1 MASIIN
7 ADTTNGVI
15 ITSDTSGEIKL
26 QSSGTDIA
34 TVTSTGIAL
43 ASGKG
48 FSGDGSSLTGIASGA
63 FTTHLIQSGTTFT
76 PKSTSTK
83 MYVGVYGSLG
93 GTSAS
98 YGGGIGG
105 SGFSEKYYNG
115 SLASSYSYSIGA
127 AGTSSGT
134 AGGTTTFDVMSVT
147 GGGGVTGNTG
157 SSGGVGAG
165 GDFNATGGTGG
176 SGNGSYAGGNGADAT
191 RAGNGGNGGNQTGSA
206 GGGGGGAGGNN
217 ASGSTGGTAAT
228 SPDASALDLA
238 TLFDIQLL
246 ESWIDGYTST
256 NNRGGY
262 GSSARISTSWTI
274 LNNNITNYRS
284 VAQNNIPRDGQDSG
298 FIIVVEW

>member
-1 MASIIN
+1 MATTIN
-7 ADTTNGVI
+7 SNTTDGLVI
-15 ITSDTSGEIKL
+15 TPDTSGEIKL
-26 QSSGTDIA
+26 QSAGADIA
-34 TVTSTGIAL
+34 TVSSTGIAL

-134 AGGTTTFDVMSVT
+134 AGGTTTFDVISVT

-157 SSGGVGAG
+157 SSGGVGSG

-176 SGNGSYAGGNGADAT
+176 NGNGSSAGGNGGDAT
-191 RAGNGGNGGNQTGSA
+191 RAGNGGNGANQTGSA
-206 GGGGGGAGGNN
+206 GGGGGGTGGNN
-217 ASGSTGGTAAT
+217 ASGTTGGAAAT
-228 SPDASALDLA
+228 SADASALDLS
-238 TLFDIQLL
+238 TILDIYFL
-246 ESWIDGYTST
+246 EYFIGGGAGST
-256 NNRGGY
+256 NNRGGF
-262 GSSARISTSWTI
+262 GAPARVSTSWLSFNDASSIRPVT
-274 LNNNITNYRS
+274 TNYTAR
-284 VAQNNIPRDGQDSG
+284 NGQDSG
-298 FIIVVEW
+298 FIMIVEW